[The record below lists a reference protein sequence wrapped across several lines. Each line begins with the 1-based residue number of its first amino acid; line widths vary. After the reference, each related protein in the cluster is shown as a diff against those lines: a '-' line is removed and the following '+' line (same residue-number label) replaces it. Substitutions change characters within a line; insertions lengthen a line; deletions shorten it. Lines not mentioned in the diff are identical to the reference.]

1 MTVVRAG
8 RCSSDCSMRRVRV
21 AFSSGNR
28 ATNALHQATPRG
40 ASSGSASECYAQRMS
55 QPVDD
60 PRRALYEAYLEVPE
74 HKCAEILDGTLYVLP
89 RPSPPHANAASVLG
103 GDLNGAF
110 QRGRG
115 GPGGWWIL
123 HEPEL
128 HLVEL
133 EPMSPDIA
141 GWRVERMRA
150 LPETAHFTVVPDWVC
165 EILSKSTENIDR
177 NKKLPIYATCGMKHA
192 WLVDPIAKTLEVHI
206 LGEGGRWREVRL
218 HREGE
223 VVRAPPFEAIEI
235 ELDAL
240 WSPPHR

>member
-1 MTVVRAG
+1 
-8 RCSSDCSMRRVRV
+8 
-21 AFSSGNR
+21 
-28 ATNALHQATPRG
+28 
-40 ASSGSASECYAQRMS
+40 MS

-60 PRRALYEAYLEVPE
+60 PRRALYDAYLEVPE

-123 HEPEL
+123 DEPEL

-141 GWRVERMRA
+141 GWRVERMPA

-177 NKKLPIYATCGMKHA
+177 NKKLPIYATCGVKHA

-206 LGEGGRWREVRL
+206 LGEGGRWRECAFI
-218 HREGE
+218 
-223 VVRAPPFEAIEI
+223 VRARWCGRPPSRPSRSSSMRCGARPIA
-235 ELDAL
+235 DADSL
-240 WSPPHR
+240 GASAPRATLGRMSGGAWSARRVPRLSPSDETPA